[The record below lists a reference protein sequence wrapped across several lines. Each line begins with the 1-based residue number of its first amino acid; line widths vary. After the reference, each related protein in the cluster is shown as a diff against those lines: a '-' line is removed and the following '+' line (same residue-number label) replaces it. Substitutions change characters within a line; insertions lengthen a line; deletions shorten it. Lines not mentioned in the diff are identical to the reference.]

1 MLWEGILPR
10 APYPFFLIVQN
21 RNLSIL
27 IKKQR
32 PIISSA
38 ALNFQFS
45 IHLVGVSLMIPMEFS
60 GRVRVNCFWMVP

>member
-1 MLWEGILPR
+1 MPSHWSRVGARLPNTIR
-10 APYPFFLIVQN
+10 PIFLIVQN

-38 ALNFQFS
+38 AFTFQFS
-45 IHLVGVSLMIPMEFS
+45 ILNLLGGSEFDDADGVLRE
-60 GRVRVNCFWMVP
+60 G